1 MKGRIVSWG
10 ESWWMVLI
18 MVLPIWISQAT
29 AMEVQNIPISG
40 PFHYQEYHVHY
51 DVNADG
57 TYKESVELRMTVMNE
72 KGVEKSKS
80 KPLGI
85 PNSGWMVPGT
95 RVVNIVSAYTS
106 KKDGRRMDATPAIP
120 APGAAVSMNPFLA
133 QAKVMS
139 FPDVEVGDTL
149 VASYTVDQ
157 TKPLFPNN
165 IVLTQMFP
173 SFVGYDDAS
182 IRLDAPLSMKLRVD
196 LHQIH
201 PGTTQVTGNTQ
212 HMVWT
217 YRTPASVIPQSV
229 PPPGSQLPPTWPR
242 IHISSFPDEQAEF
255 QAVRGLMAA
264 LPPPTLPAMPLH
276 PSLPNSMTCN
286 AQGDIAKDGPA
297 AVERV
302 EDLVRLYF
310 WHDEYLLK
318 EAADEWNKPGCVFED
333 GRPILSALNDGFG
346 SNFRQFNSQ
355 PDWSPIAARLKVL
368 KKEFPH
374 SAFVVTAEA
383 EYWMEYAWNARGGG
397 YASSVTQEGWKLF
410 HDRMEN
416 AEKVLLDT
424 KSYSAQFPTWYQQMI
439 EVQAAL
445 GRPAEEQDKT
455 FFEGVQK
462 FKTFYPIYFTRL
474 NFLTPQWGGSF
485 EEIDKMVNWSVQ
497 NTQEIDGK
505 SMYAR
510 MYWALYPTLLKDVE
524 LFKDTRASW
533 PKMKDGFEDL
543 MTRHPR
549 SKWNLNNFAKF
560 ACMANDKKTFLELR
574 RKIGKDVIDAA
585 WFGNTPID
593 LCETKFGYLQ

>member
-1 MKGRIVSWG
+1 MKGRMVSLG
-10 ESWWMVLI
+10 KSWWMVLP

-57 TYKESVELRMTVMNE
+57 TYKESVELRMTIMNE
-72 KGVEKSKS
+72 KGVEKSRN

-85 PNSGWMVPGT
+85 PNSGWMIPGT
-95 RVVNIVSAYTS
+95 RMVNIVSAYTL
-106 KKDGRRMDATPAIP
+106 KKDGRRLDATQVQPA
-120 APGAAVSMNPFLA
+120 AGAAPYANPLFA

-139 FPDVEVGDTL
+139 FPDAEVGDTL

-157 TKPLFPNN
+157 KMPLFPNN
-165 IVLTQMFP
+165 IVLLEVFP
-173 SFVGYDDAS
+173 NFAGYNDVS
-182 IRLDAPLSMKLRVD
+182 VSLNAPLSMKLRVD
-196 LHQIH
+196 L
-201 PGTTQVTGNTQ
+201 TKMKERTASVVGNTQ
-212 HMVWT
+212 QMVWT
-217 YRTPASVIPQSV
+217 YRASASAIPPSAQQ
-229 PPPGSQLPPTWPR
+229 PPSTWPR
-242 IHISSFPDEQAEF
+242 LHISSFVDEKAES
-255 QAVRGLMAA
+255 QAVHQLMAF
-264 LPPPTLPAMPLH
+264 LPPPMAPAMPLH

-302 EDLVRLYF
+302 EDLVKLYF

-318 EAADEWNKPGCVFED
+318 EAADEWNKRECVFED
-333 GRPILSALNDGFG
+333 GRPMLGALNDGFG
-346 SNFRQFNSQ
+346 NNFMEFNSQ
-355 PDWSPIAARLKVL
+355 PDWSPIAARLKIL
-368 KKEFPH
+368 KTEFPH

-383 EYWMEYAWNARGGG
+383 EYWIKYAWNARGGG

-439 EVQAAL
+439 DVQVAL
-445 GRPAEEQDKT
+445 GRPAEEQNKT
-455 FFEGVQK
+455 FFEGTQK

-485 EEIDKMVNWSVQ
+485 EAIDEMVNWSVQ

-510 MYWALYPTLLKDVE
+510 LYWALYPTLPKDVK

-560 ACMANDKKTFLELR
+560 ACMANDQKTFLELR

-585 WFGNTPID
+585 WLGNTPID
-593 LCETKFGYLQ
+593 LCESKFGYLQ